1 MHIDKVSYTKT
12 FNLGNYSSEKIGV
25 ELELHQ
31 GESAT
36 KALDIARALV
46 MEYHLKNN
54 PELIPVD
61 SDVEEI
67 QVSPED
73 KKEAII
79 KSINDCTSE
88 GELRSFYM
96 MCQKDAVL
104 KSAYDLKVLTLKN
117 K

>member
-36 KALDIARALV
+36 KALDIARQLV

-54 PELIPVD
+54 PELTNVD
-61 SDVEEI
+61 AIVEEI
-67 QVSPED
+67 KASPEEE
-73 KKEAII
+73 KEKTI
-79 KSINDCTSE
+79 KSINDCKNE

-96 MCQKDAVL
+96 MCQNNPVL
-104 KSAYDLKVLTLKN
+104 KSVYDLKLLTFKT

>member
-31 GESAT
+31 GEPAD

-54 PELIPVD
+54 PESIAVD
-61 SDVEEI
+61 SVIEEI
-67 QVSPED
+67 KVSPEEE
-73 KKEAII
+73 KEKTI
-79 KSINDCTSE
+79 KSINDCKNE

-96 MCQKDAVL
+96 MCQSDPVL
-104 KSAYDLKVLTLKN
+104 KSVYDLKLLTFKT

>member
-36 KALDIARALV
+36 KALDIARELV

-54 PELIPVD
+54 PNVELID
-61 SDVEEI
+61 SVVEEVKI
-67 QVSPED
+67 SPED
-73 KKEAII
+73 KKEATI

-96 MCQKDAVL
+96 ICQKDAVL
-104 KSAYDLKVLTLKN
+104 KSAYDLKAITLKT